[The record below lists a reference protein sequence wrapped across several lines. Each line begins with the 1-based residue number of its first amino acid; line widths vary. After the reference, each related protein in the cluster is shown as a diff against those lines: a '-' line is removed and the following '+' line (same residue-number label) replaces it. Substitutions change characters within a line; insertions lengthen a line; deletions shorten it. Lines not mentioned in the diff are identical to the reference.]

1 MSTTQESP
9 VTLLDPTSPP
19 RPTPGCDVCAALEK
33 QRAGY
38 ERRENTRQAT
48 DCEVEMRNHP
58 KHTGSAS

>member
-19 RPTPGCDVCAALEK
+19 RPAPGCDVCAALEK

-38 ERRENTRQAT
+38 ERRGNIKAAT

-58 KHTGSAS
+58 KHGSVS

>member
-19 RPTPGCDVCAALEK
+19 KPAPGCNVCAALEK

-38 ERRENTRQAT
+38 ERRGNTRAAT

-58 KHTGSAS
+58 KHGSAS